1 MNNIGTTAIVISVAY
16 EKQEFFRCGYYV
28 RNEYDENMPEPPSL
42 SLPDL
47 RRYIL
52 SENPRIFRFEIEW
65 VKREGNA
72 YEDNG
77 LLQQNLEIMG
87 GDPFQQ
93 SNGALQELQKM
104 QYSYGMFQN
113 GNQQM

>member
-1 MNNIGTTAIVISVAY
+1 M
-16 EKQEFFRCGYYV
+16 
-28 RNEYDENMPEPPSL
+28 RNEYDESIVEPPKMI

-52 SENPRIFRFEIEW
+52 SESPRIFRFEIEW
-65 VKREGNA
+65 TKREGKA
-72 YEDNG
+72 YEDNE
-77 LLQQNLEIMG
+77 LLQQNLAIMG

-93 SNGALQELQKM
+93 SNGAVESLQKL

-113 GNQQM
+113 NGQMQM